1 MQISLFRSLC
11 LGCCLFVLNFGKA
24 QPVITEYF
32 AMKENVKIDLNDKK
46 IQKSISA
53 KGILDVAWNSSNSV
67 LAVTYDPKL
76 TESKEVMK
84 NIQELFSLNNIAT
97 ASHTPNTK

>member
-1 MQISLFRSLC
+1 MRNSFLRSLC

-32 AMKENVKIDLNDKK
+32 AMRENVKIDLNDKK
-46 IQKSISA
+46 IQKSINA

-67 LAVTYDPKL
+67 LSVTYDPKL
-76 TESKEVMK
+76 TESREVLK
-84 NIQELFSLNNIAT
+84 NVQELLGLNNATT